1 MTKFSEEELNRI
13 ARLSGLSL
21 SDEEKEILHR
31 DLVRIVPYMERITE
45 LDTEGA
51 EEPAPEEMSL
61 REDESQDS
69 GLSGAILDQAPK
81 SKDGTFT
88 VPRAVE

>member
-21 SDEEKEILHR
+21 SDEEKEILYS
-31 DLVRIVPYMERITE
+31 DLARIVPYMERITE
-45 LDTEGA
+45 LKTEGV
-51 EEPAPEEMSL
+51 EEPDPEEISL
-61 REDESQDS
+61 REDEALDS
-69 GLSGAILDQAPK
+69 GLSEAILQKAPK
-81 SKDGTFT
+81 SEDGTFT